1 MFDVIMVVLTEVG
14 ATRMIMRVATPQV
27 GNETGKRLRIEFSCE
42 DRTTERRFQ
51 HTVFQHINLLYLSG
65 RARRLPVTSVSRDKW
80 CEGICGDDCGLEGK
94 GLVEVVSSDVRC
106 LHGFF
111 DGS

>member
-42 DRTTERRFQ
+42 DRAAERRFHQ
-51 HTVFQHINLLYLSG
+51 AVVQHINLCTCWEELGCFL
-65 RARRLPVTSVSRDKW
+65 
-80 CEGICGDDCGLEGK
+80 
-94 GLVEVVSSDVRC
+94 
-106 LHGFF
+106 
-111 DGS
+111 